1 MRKAIIICVLAAAL
15 TACGSVEESSG
26 GRSASTVFGRAAGSA
41 GYDIDEPTSSEVEDD
56 SSEILYERNVQTYY
70 SAYGEKFDVELSRY
84 SNDAQVVLH
93 YITHDCNY
101 IPEMN
106 GSHKFIIRTE
116 EEFEYVKSKYGLPD
130 IDTEFY
136 TGGCEGEFIE
146 CGFDEYDYVIEY
158 DEHSTGGYFLTPAA
172 LVVDTDKLEFAFTNN
187 SKVPGDTE
195 MVTEAFTGDIYI
207 AAIPKG
213 TLMNEHYEGWEYI
226 DLADIDDPLVDEPV
240 EEPDQEQPV
249 ILNDTDEYMR
259 EGTLVATIQDGSG
272 EVMRMTEVYRLD
284 DDWCYVNFDCK
295 TTSWGSPEWE
305 RNIIVSGRVHT
316 LDAIIK
322 AAKDFG
328 SDGFVT
334 YPSDKD
340 THTIDDF
347 IEEWS

>member
-15 TACGSVEESSG
+15 TACGSVDESSG
-26 GRSASTVFGRAAGSA
+26 SKASRIGSKAKGIEVNSPAASVVIDDGS
-41 GYDIDEPTSSEVEDD
+41 EN
-56 SSEILYERNVQTYY
+56 LYERNVQTYY

-84 SNDAQVVLH
+84 SNDAQVVIN
-93 YITHDCNY
+93 YVTHGYSDY

-116 EEFEYVKSKYGLPD
+116 DEFKYVKSNYGLSF

-158 DEHSTGGYFLTPAA
+158 DEHSTGGYFLRPGG
-172 LVVDTDKLEFAFTNN
+172 LVVDTDKLEFVFTND
-187 SKVPGDTE
+187 SKLPGDTD
-195 MVTEAFTGDIYI
+195 MVTEAFTGDLFI

-240 EEPDQEQPV
+240 EEPAQEQPV
-249 ILNDTDEYMR
+249 ILDDTDEYMR

-316 LDAIIK
+316 LDAVIK
-322 AAKDFG
+322 AARDFG

-340 THTIDDF
+340 THTIEEF
-347 IEEWS
+347 IEKWS

>member
-15 TACGSVEESSG
+15 TACGSVDESSQSKTS
-26 GRSASTVFGRAAGSA
+26 RVDSKAKSTVANAPWASFM
-41 GYDIDEPTSSEVEDD
+41 TDD
-56 SSEILYERNVQTYY
+56 SEDGSEDLYERNVQTYY
-70 SAYGEKFDVELSRY
+70 SAYGEEFDVELSRY
-84 SNDAQVVLH
+84 SNDAQVVIN
-93 YITHDCNY
+93 YVTHGYSDY

-116 EEFEYVKSKYGLPD
+116 DEFKYVKSNYGLSF

-146 CGFDEYDYVIEY
+146 CGFDEYAYVIEY
-158 DEHSTGGYFLTPAA
+158 DEHSTGGYFLRPAA
-172 LVVDTDKLEFAFTNN
+172 LVVDTDKLEFVFTND

-195 MVTEAFTGDIYI
+195 TVTEAFTGDLFI

-213 TLMNEHYEGWEYI
+213 TLMNDSYEGWEYI

-240 EEPDQEQPV
+240 EDPDQEQPV
-249 ILNDTDEYMR
+249 ILDDTDEYMR

-272 EVMRMTEVYRLD
+272 EVMRQTEVYRLD

-316 LDAIIK
+316 LDAVIK

-340 THTIDDF
+340 THTIEDF